1 MKPTTSA
8 PAQPSAEPVLRLE
21 DQLCFAVHAA
31 SRAYDDVYRGA
42 LKESGLTYP
51 QYLVMLVLW
60 QHGPLSVKELGGH
73 LRLDSGTLS
82 PLVRRLE
89 SAGLVTRERSP
100 QDERSV
106 TVALTRAGQEMRT
119 TIKDVPLAVA
129 RATALDRAR
138 AVALLDQLRSLTASL
153 EDAAGGSRRTPG
165 EGRG

>member
-1 MKPTTSA
+1 MKPTT

-21 DQLCFAVHAA
+21 DQLCFALHAA
-31 SRAYDDVYRGA
+31 ARAYDDIYRGA

-60 QHGPLSVKELGGH
+60 QHGPLSVKELGRY

-106 TVALTRAGQEMRT
+106 IVRLTPAGEAMRT
-119 TIKDVPLAVA
+119 TIKDVPLTIA
-129 RATALDRAR
+129 RATALNRTQAS
-138 AVALLDQLRSLTASL
+138 ALLDELRSLTASL
-153 EDAAGGSRRTPG
+153 ESATGPSH
-165 EGRG
+165 